1 MVIGTGAAT
10 KTWHLPRE
18 LLVNT
23 SAFFAAALSAPF
35 LEAISRK
42 ITFPEDGPDGFA
54 LFVQWLYVGE
64 ICSTLCE
71 VQKQSSEDEKLA
83 IVRVILQACSLGDK
97 LDCPIFLDLA
107 MLELIKHHKTEFIR
121 VEVILFIYEHFG
133 LGSKLRRFAID
144 QFRWDL
150 QNDCYEYGE
159 HVASFVSAA
168 RLTFVSA
175 ARSTEDF
182 GPDFL
187 EATLEAGSESATYP
201 QGQREQYMEVLTVTE
216 EE

>member
-1 MVIGTGAAT
+1 MVVGTGAAT

-23 SAFFAAALSAPF
+23 SPFFAAALSAPC
-35 LEAISRK
+35 LEAMSRK
-42 ITFPEDGPDGFA
+42 ITLPEDGADGFA

-64 ICSTLCE
+64 ICSILCE
-71 VQKQSSEDEKLA
+71 IQKQSSEDEKLA
-83 IVRVILQACSLGDK
+83 IVRVIMQACSLGDK
-97 LDCPIFLDLA
+97 LGCSIFLDLA

-133 LGSKLRRFAID
+133 LESKLRLFAID

-150 QNDCYEYGE
+150 QNDCYGK
-159 HVASFVSAA
+159 HVAS
-168 RLTFVSA
+168 FVSA

-187 EATLEAGSESATYP
+187 EASLAAGSDSVTDP
-201 QGQREQYMEVLTVTE
+201 QDQREEYMEVLTITE